1 MTRLEFNNVVLQL
14 SRKLYLVAFR
24 FHNSR
29 EEAEDAVQDV
39 FIKLWNKKEQLDK
52 YDSIEALATT
62 TIKNHCI
69 DLLRKSRT
77 LRLDDNSQNLPYLL
91 NEPSPYEQLV
101 NLQNSEILQKIIDN
115 LPDLYKEMIQKRE
128 IEGLSYEEI
137 ASNTNQNINTLRVI
151 LSRARVMI
159 RDEFKKYNYERIG
172 NKQAAG
178 KIL

>member
-1 MTRLEFNNVVLQL
+1 M
-14 SRKLYLVAFR
+14 VAFR
-24 FHNSR
+24 FLNNR
-29 EEAEDAVQDV
+29 EEAEDAVQEV
-39 FIKLWNKKEQLDK
+39 FVKLWNKKEQLDK

-77 LRLDDNSQNLPYLL
+77 LRLDDNSQNLPYLM

-101 NLQNSEILQKIIDN
+101 NIENSEILQKIIES
-115 LPDLYKEMIQKRE
+115 LPDIYKDVIIKRE

-137 ASNTNQNINTLRVI
+137 ASYTNQNINTLRVT

-159 RDEFKKYNYERIG
+159 RDEFKKYNYERTG
-172 NKQAAG
+172 NQQAVR

>member
-1 MTRLEFNNVVLQL
+1 MTRLQFNNIIFQL
-14 SRKLYLVAFR
+14 SRKLYLIAFR
-24 FHNSR
+24 FLSNR

-52 YDSIEALATT
+52 YESIEALATT
-62 TIKNHCI
+62 TMKNHCI

-77 LRLDDNSQNLPYLL
+77 LRLDDNGQNLPNIL

-101 NLQNSEILQKIIDN
+101 NIENSEIILKIIES
-115 LPDLYKEMIQKRE
+115 LPDIYKDVIVKRE

-137 ASNTNQNINTLRVI
+137 ASITNQNINTLRVT
-151 LSRARVMI
+151 LSRARLMI

-172 NKQAAG
+172 NQKAVR